1 MPRYLL
7 RSFTAALLFLTA
19 AAGATAPAAQ
29 QSGALLSHTHNTC
42 APAAWPLEMGERVIE
57 GEGRETATA
66 VGKLL
71 LTGLALLCCA
81 LALLALRGICSMR
94 CGTKEASP
102 ADQPLSASSTT

>member
-7 RSFTAALLFLTA
+7 RPFAAAVLFLTI

-29 QSGALLSHTHNTC
+29 PSGTPLLRTHDTC
-42 APAAWPLEMGERVIE
+42 APAARLEMSEHVIE

-66 VGKLL
+66 AGKLL

-81 LALLALRGICSMR
+81 LALLALHGICSMR

-102 ADQPLSASSTT
+102 VDQPLSASSTT